1 MQQAIL
7 TSAIQSPRRVADVL
21 PFRAQNKGQ
30 LEILMTKEFPMPR
43 RYFVAN
49 GPLGLRWI
57 QTYLKGGDTKGIL
70 TENEIYEYEGKYKL
84 SKGVMSLNSRKMS
97 LSDVIFAEFHEFNLN
112 LRI

>member
-7 TSAIQSPRRVADVL
+7 TSAIQPPKRVDVL
-21 PFRAQNKGQ
+21 PFRAQNKAQ
-30 LEILMTKEFPMPR
+30 LEILITKEFPIPR

-70 TENEIYEYEGKYKL
+70 TEKEIYEYEGKYKFN
-84 SKGVMSLNSRKMS
+84 KGVVSLNSGK
-97 LSDVIFAEFHEFNLN
+97 
-112 LRI
+112 